1 MEIPEALKKQFD
13 ALKIDKHPRSICIS
27 NYKGGVGKTTIT
39 TLLGYYLA
47 HTGKKVL
54 LFDIDPQCSLS
65 LAVGFEPEKVDRTTY
80 TIYHLVTPNKWHN
93 IKKVK
98 FNEYVDDIPD
108 KFAPKSLKIIKGAF
122 NVDELDIEITRAIVE
137 NDRTADMLFGYCRNM
152 LNSFKD
158 FDYILIDCPPN
169 KMYLTQAMLRACTYF
184 LTVTIPDKVSVYGMP
199 RLLRW
204 VRQIPKNEKP
214 KMLGVVLNAVNRA
227 GGNDNNQNVHYPAA
241 FNTVNANNPNPITE
255 IIAVAAT
262 DQIDHKASF
271 STFGP
276 WIDVCAPGVDI
287 FSTNSQQQVTTIPG
301 FDYKSGT
308 SMATPQVA
316 GLCGL
321 ILSLNPALTPAQ
333 VKNCVVQSCTNID
346 AINPGFTGLLG
357 AGRINA
363 PLALQCASGNNN
375 AFFMAKHDN
384 CLHRAK
390 YNINRLSE
398 WSEWWRRMDMDF

>member
-227 GGNDNNQNVHYPAA
+227 GGNE
-241 FNTVNANNPNPITE
+241 FGTVNQQSAERDLLKSINRDMDSVENEIIGDNPI
-255 IIAVAAT
+255 I
-262 DQIDHKASF
+262 
-271 STFGP
+271 
-276 WIDVCAPGVDI
+276 
-287 FSTNSQQQVTTIPG
+287 
-301 FDYKSGT
+301 
-308 SMATPQVA
+308 
-316 GLCGL
+316 
-321 ILSLNPALTPAQ
+321 
-333 VKNCVVQSCTNID
+333 
-346 AINPGFTGLLG
+346 
-357 AGRINA
+357 GRIPRLDVVSRFLSQGSEKIA
-363 PLALQCASGNNN
+363 WFDLKKSASEQRSVSEIMMTLVGRIEKRINNY
-375 AFFMAKHDN
+375 AQ
-384 CLHRAK
+384 
-390 YNINRLSE
+390 I
-398 WSEWWRRMDMDF
+398 